1 MSNVEFEGTEGAV
14 QAIKTGDVKQMINYF
29 DIPAFFHLGFGK
41 KLKFAGGVNIS
52 HVKQGVPM

>member
-29 DIPAFFHLGFGK
+29 DIPAFFLLGFGK
-41 KLKFAGGVNIS
+41 
-52 HVKQGVPM
+52 